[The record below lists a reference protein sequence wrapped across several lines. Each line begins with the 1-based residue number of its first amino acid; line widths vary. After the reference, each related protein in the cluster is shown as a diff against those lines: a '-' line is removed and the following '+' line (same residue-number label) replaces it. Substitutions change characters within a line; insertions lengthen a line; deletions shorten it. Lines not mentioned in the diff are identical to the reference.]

1 VKRLF
6 TSFNFCGTETGRT
19 TTSKLKPPLTPEA
32 EGIAFQTLTKFS
44 DVGADL
50 RSMLIPDPGYVF
62 IEADKSQAEARLVA
76 LLARD
81 EYALHLFD
89 MFDKTKLP
97 EYDIH
102 RVTGSWLESGL
113 TPTKMTT
120 AQRQLGKITRHMGNY
135 DGGKHRLAI
144 TAQVSEWK
152 AGKALELF
160 HKNSPNIRGV
170 FYKEIQDALGH
181 NNRVII
187 NPFGRPRQ
195 FLGKWG
201 DDIFKEA
208 YAQIP
213 QSTIPDALKRAM
225 LRMRAEIPYY
235 GKHWFFCMESHDSFT
250 ALVREEIV
258 DLFCPCA
265 KTIMEEPIDFARC
278 TLSRGSIIIPSD
290 FKIGRTNLKDL
301 EDYKFSEVAN

>member
-1 VKRLF
+1 MKRIF
-6 TSFNFCGTETGRT
+6 SSFNFCGTETGRT
-19 TTSKLKPPLTPEA
+19 TTSKLKPPLTAEA

-50 RSMLIPDPGYVF
+50 RSMLIPDPRFVF
-62 IEADKSQAEARLVA
+62 IEADKSQAEARIVA
-76 LLARD
+76 LLAKD
-81 EYALHLFD
+81 EYALHLFE

-113 TPTKMTT
+113 SPLNVTPQ
-120 AQRQLGKITRHMGNY
+120 QRQLGKMARHMGNY
-135 DGGKHRLAI
+135 DGGKRELAI
-144 TAQVSEWK
+144 RAQTSEWR
-152 AGKALELF
+152 ASRALEQF

-170 FYKEIQDALGH
+170 FYKEIQEALGR

-225 LRMRAEIPYY
+225 LRMRVEIPCY
-235 GKHWFFCMESHDSFT
+235 GKYWFFCMEAHDSFT

-258 DLFCPCA
+258 DLFCSRA
-265 KTIMEEPIDFARC
+265 KVIMEEPIDFARC

-290 FKIGRTNLKDL
+290 FSIGRENLK
-301 EDYKFSEVAN
+301 EMKKYVPN